1 MSGENKC
8 LSSSVVVR
16 MEGENMSNLGVNQTL
31 MDRFATTLSIQYLVM
46 PTLSRADR
54 GHTMRLKS
62 V

>member
-1 MSGENKC
+1 
-8 LSSSVVVR
+8 